1 MSVISILMVDDHP
14 VVREGYSR
22 LLERQ
27 GGFRVCAQADNA
39 AEAYQRYKD
48 YRPDVVIM
56 DLVLQGAGGLEGV
69 RQIREW
75 DQQARILIFT
85 MHLCAAFALK
95 AFEAGA
101 VGYLTKTS
109 EPGELVKAVA
119 AVAKRRRFLSGDVA
133 RVLAADRLSGA
144 ANPISELGPR
154 ATEIFRLLASGMDTE
169 TIARLLNLSQK
180 TVRNQH
186 YAIKAKIGARNDAHL
201 VWQALESGLFDA
213 ALRTT
218 VEDSG

>member
-14 VVREGYSR
+14 VVLEGYSR

-27 GGFRVCAQADNA
+27 GGFRICAQADNA
-39 AEAYQRYKD
+39 ARAYQQYKD
-48 YRPDVVIM
+48 HRPDVVIM
-56 DLVLQGAGGLEGV
+56 DLVLQGTGGLEAV

-75 DQQARILIFT
+75 DRQARILIFT

-109 EPGELVKAVA
+109 AAGELIKAVT
-119 AVAKRRRFLSGDVA
+119 AVANGRRFLSGDAA

-144 ANPISELGPR
+144 GNSIDELGPR
-154 ATEIFRLLASGMDTE
+154 ATEIFRLLASGMDSE
-169 TIARLLNLSQK
+169 SIARLLNLSQK
-180 TVRNQH
+180 TVRNYH

-201 VWQALESGLFDA
+201 VWQALESGLLDA
-213 ALRTT
+213 GLRTAAG
-218 VEDSG
+218 DSG

>member
-27 GGFRVCAQADNA
+27 AEFRICAQADSA
-39 AEAYQRYKD
+39 AQAYRHYKEHQ
-48 YRPDVVIM
+48 PDVVIM
-56 DLVLQGAGGLEGV
+56 DLSLVGVGGLDAV

-75 DQQARILIFT
+75 DEQARILIFT
-85 MHLCAAFALK
+85 MHLSAAFALK

-109 EPGELVKAVA
+109 QPAELIKAVT
-119 AVAKRRRFLSGDVA
+119 AVASGLRFLSEDVA
-133 RVLAADRLSGA
+133 RVLAADHLSDAG
-144 ANPISELGPR
+144 NPIDELSPR
-154 ATEIFRLLASGMDTE
+154 AIEILRLLASGMDTG
-169 TIARLLNLSQK
+169 TIARLLNLSHK
-180 TVRNQH
+180 TVRNHH

-201 VWQALESGLFDA
+201 VWRALETGLLDDA
-213 ALRTT
+213 SIA
-218 VEDSG
+218 VAKEHA